1 MLMGVQSVGID
12 LSLQGNHRA
21 EALDEPGY
29 QWGHLTFSTSPEG
42 LEALARLCAQ
52 TGDSLTVVMEPTGLA
67 WLPINLFLRAHFPQ
81 ALLVRAKEQNR
92 LPILNGV
99 LERCWTIKEAEPP
112 KVRESPN
119 FGDHL
124 SE

>member
-1 MLMGVQSVGID
+1 M
-12 LSLQGNHRA
+12 
-21 EALDEPGY
+21 
-29 QWGHLTFSTSPEG
+29 
-42 LEALARLCAQ
+42 
-52 TGDSLTVVMEPTGLA
+52 VMEPTGLA

-112 KVRESPN
+112 KVRESQI
-119 FGDHL
+119 
-124 SE
+124 SEITSVSRVDSCVMSSCPSKLDNTNQCSYKLRCTYHEIKVTLYRVIVVEYKESINHNLAGA